1 MMAYKVELEDDAAED
16 LADGYPVELK
26 ISISGSTTIG
36 ASLQLAGEGAS
47 FRPDFSTLVVASLL
61 TKAGLKATFD
71 EYFLDETYR
80 TDPNDFRPEILLQ
93 QWSLDPSDRA

>member
-1 MMAYKVELEDDAAED
+1 MCIYINI
-16 LADGYPVELK
+16 Y
-26 ISISGSTTIG
+26 I
-36 ASLQLAGEGAS
+36 
-47 FRPDFSTLVVASLL
+47 
-61 TKAGLKATFD
+61 TFD